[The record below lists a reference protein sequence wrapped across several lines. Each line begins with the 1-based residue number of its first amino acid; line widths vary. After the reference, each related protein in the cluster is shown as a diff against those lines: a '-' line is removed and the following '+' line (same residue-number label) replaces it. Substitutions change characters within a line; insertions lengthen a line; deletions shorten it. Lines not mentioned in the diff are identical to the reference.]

1 MSPPDLKKTPDP
13 LTLDTLPVA
22 NSAAAPTLVNAD
34 GVRIDNDWVV
44 LAEEDLAP
52 AGTHVVLSF
61 ERALSAPGTLAGNA
75 VRILPGDDVR
85 RLVPYLDQIALI
97 EISFPAFR
105 DGRGY
110 SSARILREEGYTG
123 PLRAVGD
130 VLRDQL
136 LHMLRCG
143 IDQFL
148 IKDKTPEAAL
158 AEARQRFEFVYQ
170 SAADT
175 RRPVWSLR
183 NA

>member
-1 MSPPDLKKTPDP
+1 MSQPDP
-13 LTLDTLPVA
+13 LTLDTLPVP
-22 NSAAAPTLVNAD
+22 NSAAAPVLVNTD

-44 LAEEDLAP
+44 LGDEDSAP
-52 AGTHVVLSF
+52 GGTRVVLGF
-61 ERALSAPGTLAGNA
+61 ERALLSPEMLAGNG
-75 VRILPGDDVR
+75 VRILPGNDVR
-85 RLVPYLDQIALI
+85 LLLPYLDQIALI
-97 EISFPAFR
+97 EIAFPAFR

-148 IKDKTPEAAL
+148 IKDKAPEAAL

-170 SAADT
+170 SAADA
-175 RRPVWSLR
+175 RRPAWSLR
-183 NA
+183 NS